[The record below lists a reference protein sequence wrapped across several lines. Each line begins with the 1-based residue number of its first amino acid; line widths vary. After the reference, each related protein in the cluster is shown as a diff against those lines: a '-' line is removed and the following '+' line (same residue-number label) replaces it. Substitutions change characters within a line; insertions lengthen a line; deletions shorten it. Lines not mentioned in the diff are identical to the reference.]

1 MRRCPLGVLLRGQLT
16 CSPPTPRIFLHE
28 PLEWKYGTTVKLDYN
43 TDQKSPSRDEC
54 RGLPTVTLSTRPSI
68 SASIRCDMRNS
79 KDRRLGLAP
88 SSQGYEHLPY
98 FRHNLPTSGVMQ
110 HAASERPAE
119 STPCINISQ
128 PKKPAP
134 LLAKPSLCTS
144 RPQLRSDSRK
154 FWPLR
159 NEPCQLTYVSPSPI
173 LLCRYVFQDSSSYF
187 PFPPIL
193 SFCLGKRFELPTC
206 QQQRRQF

>member
-1 MRRCPLGVLLRGQLT
+1 MRRRPLAVPLRGQLT
-16 CSPPTPRIFLHE
+16 CSPPTPHILCMNR
-28 PLEWKYGTTVKLDYN
+28 W
-43 TDQKSPSRDEC
+43 DESMVQ
-54 RGLPTVTLSTRPSI
+54 RSGQIATQIRSSGGGLPTIDPLTRPTI

-173 LLCRYVFQDSSSYF
+173 LPCRYVFQDSSSYF